1 MTTQKLFKRRVRER
15 MSKTGESYAAARS
28 HLIRTRDRLA
38 SAPIGL
44 ESATQLASD
53 EKVTQATGQGWE
65 SWLSLLDTWGARRRK
80 RGETVD
86 FLMAEHRVPG
96 WYAQAIAT
104 GYERTRG
111 LRLKHQQSDGFT
123 IYVSRTVGVPLD
135 DLFDAFVSGRS
146 RGEWLIGGS
155 MSLRNAQPG
164 KVARFDWADG
174 HTRVSVTFDSKGPM
188 KATAFVAHERLPDP
202 DAADAAKAAWRDR
215 LANLKAFLEATD
227 A

>member
-28 HLIRTRDRLA
+28 HLARTRDRLA

-44 ESATQLASD
+44 ELATQLASE
-53 EKVTQATGQGWE
+53 EKVNQATGQGWE
-65 SWLSLLDTWGARRRK
+65 AWLSLLDAWGARGRK
-80 RGETVD
+80 RAETVD
-86 FLMAEHRVPG
+86 FLMAEHRVPS

-135 DLFDAFVSGRS
+135 DLFDAFVSDRS

-174 HTRVSVTFDSKGPM
+174 QTRVSVTFDAKGPM
-188 KATAFVAHERLPDP
+188 KATAFVVHERLPDP

-215 LANLKAFLEATD
+215 LANLKAVLEATD
-227 A
+227 V